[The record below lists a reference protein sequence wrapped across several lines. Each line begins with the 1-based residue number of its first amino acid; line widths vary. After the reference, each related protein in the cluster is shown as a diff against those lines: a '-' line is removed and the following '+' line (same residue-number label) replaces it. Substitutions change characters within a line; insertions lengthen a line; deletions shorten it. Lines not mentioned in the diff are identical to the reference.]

1 MSAMS
6 DFLAVE
12 PERATVD
19 AWRGALVVEFG
30 APWCAHC
37 QAAQPHVAAALA
49 EYPQVAHQKVEDGR
63 GKPLGRSFK
72 VKLWP
77 TLIFLKDGVEV
88 DRLVRP
94 TASAPIRE
102 ALARIVP

>member
-49 EYPQVAHQKVEDGR
+49 EYPQVVHQKVEDGR